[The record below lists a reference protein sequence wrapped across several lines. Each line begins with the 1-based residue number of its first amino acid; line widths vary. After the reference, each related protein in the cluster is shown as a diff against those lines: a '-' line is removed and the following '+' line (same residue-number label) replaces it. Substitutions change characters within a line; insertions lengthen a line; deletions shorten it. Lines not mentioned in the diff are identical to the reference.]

1 MPGDC
6 PRRLEVACS
15 ATEYFITQVGCLSH
29 FLSLSESVQSFGIS
43 AASLIKQIRMR
54 TGSGS
59 GKNQLLPIN
68 RIDEHPIWFNV
79 TFTKAYVTACE
90 CVIMVTFVKLHAV
103 RKLLKHI
110 MECPKVITT
119 LLYTFVV
126 LFEL

>member
-68 RIDEHPIWFNV
+68 RIDEQPIWSNV
-79 TFTKAYVTACE
+79 TFTKARIIACE
-90 CVIMVTFVKLHAV
+90 RVVTISFIELHAV
-103 RKLLKHI
+103 RKLLEYI
-110 MECPKVITT
+110 MECTKVITT
-119 LLYTFVV
+119 LLYTFIV

>member
-1 MPGDC
+1 MIM
-6 PRRLEVACS
+6 L
-15 ATEYFITQVGCLSH
+15 L
-29 FLSLSESVQSFGIS
+29 FGTC

-68 RIDEHPIWFNV
+68 RIDEQPIWFNV
-79 TFTKAYVTACE
+79 TFTKARVIACE
-90 CVIMVTFVKLHAV
+90 CVIMVTFVKLHVV

-119 LLYTFVV
+119 LLYTFIV